1 MLLRPLQKEPMTF
14 TIWAAGTCD
23 VIKPHT
29 HFWKHRQKTRL
40 IEEVMKDRKK
50 WKSQSVAHKTI
61 DFIGSLVEKEKQAL
75 AFRQVCGMSLNE
87 STVGP
92 VLVSSYM
99 PWQLLH
105 LTASVSSQC
114 ISFPGTTTQRFPVT
128 YYTEN
133 TKHNLPRYHVSA
145 STWRKQIST
154 EVFLPTKSCLS
165 DTPTRR
171 GRLITLEIYMQKWFR
186 PG

>member
-1 MLLRPLQKEPMTF
+1 
-14 TIWAAGTCD
+14 
-23 VIKPHT
+23 
-29 HFWKHRQKTRL
+29 
-40 IEEVMKDRKK
+40 MKDRKK
-50 WKSQSVAHKTI
+50 RKSQSVAHKTI
-61 DFIGSLVEKEKQAL
+61 DFISSLVEKEKQAL

-105 LTASVSSQC
+105 LHCQRLVPVH
-114 ISFPGTTTQRFPVT
+114 IFPWNDDSALSRDILHR
-128 YYTEN
+128 N